1 MNNIQR
7 MKEFLFKFFK
17 TINQLLKARK
27 YNKIIYKGDLQ
38 NYDLNTLFNLWAE
51 HKKINFKTN
60 PEKYSNHIFDLVTKE

>member
-1 MNNIQR
+1 

-17 TINQLLKARK
+17 TVNQLLKARK

-38 NYDLNTLFNLWAE
+38 NYDLSTLFNLWSE

-60 PEKYSNHIFDLVTKE
+60 PEKYSKSQNILVTKE

>member
-1 MNNIQR
+1 

-17 TINQLLKARK
+17 TVNQLLKARK

-38 NYDLNTLFNLWAE
+38 NYDLGTLFNLWAE

-60 PEKYSNHIFDLVTKE
+60 PEKYSKSQNILVTKE